1 MSQIR
6 ITATDDEI
14 LGTHSIM
21 KQLHENLRKVSQPE
35 YLEYVKMLK
44 ADFGFNLATL
54 MEEEQVVCVAG
65 FRVCQNLGWGK
76 YLYVDDL
83 VTDKRRRSKGAGKKM
98 LEWLIGHARS
108 ERCIEVRLDSKVT
121 RHRALRFYFRE
132 RMDIFAFHF
141 RLRL

>member
-65 FRVCQNLGWGK
+65 FRVCRNLGWGT

-98 LEWLIGHARS
+98 LGWLIEYARS
-108 ERCIEVRLDSKVT
+108 ERCVDVRLDSKVT
-121 RHRALRFYFRE
+121 RHDALRFYFRE